1 MKFLS
6 QRRYLFTPRINGNE
20 NLEEGQRLQVEVIRA
35 TAENHGKLKS
45 IRAWRNSEGD
55 TIMDTVFDTKEIL
68 RSCVGEIINLEVEVE
83 DADGKITVKKITS
96 GKELA
101 EATFYGCGT
110 LVSLICAE
118 VASDTITP
126 TEKKICG

>member
-1 MKFLS
+1 MKFLA
-6 QRRYLFTPRINGNE
+6 QKRYFFTPALNGNE
-20 NLEEGQRLQVEVIRA
+20 LLPEDEQLQVEVVRA
-35 TAENHGKLKS
+35 TAENHGKLRN
-45 IRAWRNSEGD
+45 IRAWRNSQGE
-55 TIMDTVFDTKEIL
+55 TVMETVFDTKEIL
-68 RSCVGEIINLEVEVE
+68 RSCVGEIRNLKVEIE
-83 DADGKITVKKITS
+83 GAGGKVVVQKITS

-101 EATFYGCGT
+101 ETTFYGCGT

>member
-1 MKFLS
+1 MKFLAHK
-6 QRRYLFTPRINGNE
+6 RYFFTPALNGNE
-20 NLEEGQRLQVEVIRA
+20 LLPEDEQLQVEVIRA
-35 TAENHGKLKS
+35 TAENHGKLRN

-55 TIMDTVFDTKEIL
+55 TIMETVFDTKEIL
-68 RSCVGEIINLEVEVE
+68 RNCVGEIKNLEVEVE
-83 DADGKITVKKITS
+83 DADGKVAVKKITS

-126 TEKKICG
+126 TEKQICE